1 MILSQTAVY
10 AIKAVLYL
18 AESEGT
24 DLVRVDDVASALG
37 VPRNYLSKILHTL
50 ARAGLLS
57 STRGPHGG
65 FRLAVDAADLT
76 LVGVVELFE
85 EVRLEPGCMLGRG
98 RCDAVDPCAVHA
110 RWNEASAAMRSFFQE
125 TTVRDLASRADGTP
139 KTSYQHDDS

>member
-10 AIKAVLYL
+10 AIKAVLHL
-18 AESEGT
+18 AEGESG
-24 DLVRVDDVASALG
+24 DRVRVDDVARALG

-65 FRLAVDAADLT
+65 FCLAVDAADLA

-85 EVRLEPGCMLGRG
+85 EVRLEPGCMLGRE
-98 RCDAVDPCAVHA
+98 RCDAAMPCVAHA

-125 TTVRDLASRADGTP
+125 TTVRDLATRADGTA
-139 KTSYQHDDS
+139 KNIISA